1 MEETRLVETTTEQAV
16 ADDAT
21 VEHEAVTP
29 ETTPP
34 EPPPPPVAEA
44 HEPPRPRSWL
54 LTALIGALVGAVV
67 AGGLVAAFG
76 RRTTTTNVTRLGPN
90 SSKIAKPT
98 DVQGILAKV
107 EPSVVAISTRGFGQ
121 GQFFNVV
128 PQQGAGTGMVISS
141 DGDVLTN
148 AHVVPSGTTASQ
160 VRMSDGKTHT
170 ADVLGRDPDA
180 DVAVLK
186 IQGVSNLPTVKL
198 GRSADLKVGDDV
210 LAIGNALALPGGP
223 TVTEGIVSALDRS
236 IDASS
241 ESLEHLIQTDAAI
254 NPGNSGGPLVSSAGE
269 VVGINTA
276 ISSDAQNIGFA
287 IAIDTVKPIAEQLK
301 RGQGTLQTGGT
312 FLGVASVAVTDDIR
326 QRFGLQASKGA
337 LVVSVT
343 QGSPADDAGLRQG
356 DVITAI
362 GGDQIASSD
371 DLGSAVRKHKPGDKV
386 EVKWQRGSQQ
396 RSATVDLASRPA
408 TAGG

>member
-1 MEETRLVETTTEQAV
+1 MDGKESMEETRLVETTADPTTEQAV
-16 ADDAT
+16 GDDAT

-148 AHVVPSGTTASQ
+148 AHVVPSGTTAIQ

-186 IQGVSNLPTVKL
+186 IQGVSNLP
-198 GRSADLKVGDDV
+198 
-210 LAIGNALALPGGP
+210 
-223 TVTEGIVSALDRS
+223 
-236 IDASS
+236 
-241 ESLEHLIQTDAAI
+241 
-254 NPGNSGGPLVSSAGE
+254 
-269 VVGINTA
+269 
-276 ISSDAQNIGFA
+276 
-287 IAIDTVKPIAEQLK
+287 
-301 RGQGTLQTGGT
+301 
-312 FLGVASVAVTDDIR
+312 
-326 QRFGLQASKGA
+326 
-337 LVVSVT
+337 
-343 QGSPADDAGLRQG
+343 
-356 DVITAI
+356 
-362 GGDQIASSD
+362 
-371 DLGSAVRKHKPGDKV
+371 
-386 EVKWQRGSQQ
+386 
-396 RSATVDLASRPA
+396 
-408 TAGG
+408 